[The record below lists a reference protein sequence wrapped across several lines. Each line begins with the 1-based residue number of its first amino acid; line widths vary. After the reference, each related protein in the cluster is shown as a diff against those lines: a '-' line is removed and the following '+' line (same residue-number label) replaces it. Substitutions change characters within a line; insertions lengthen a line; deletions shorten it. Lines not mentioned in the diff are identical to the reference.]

1 MATYNLNE
9 VLKAKEAQ
17 NAGKKDGGE
26 VKLDDVSRV
35 KVLSPG
41 RQVFKRFIRNRL
53 AVFGTCLL
61 LIMFIFSFLGPLVY
75 PYGQK
80 QIFYTYEEQNVN
92 YALAKVNTAYNGY
105 TVDDSVTISRV
116 VANVMNSNVKSMI
129 EKGEKVRLYT
139 DETGSYEIRELG
151 PEVYSLAA
159 QEAQEICTVGISKFE
174 VGTFNSISKELT
186 FIGEEIPG
194 LAAAAAKSCKGKK
207 GDFTYNGIKYIFV
220 QGKMKTYELTAEAD
234 GINYAGA
241 AQSAE
246 FETAVTAAYADQVEE
261 LVVNNRSYRLVYD
274 QDSATVYRLGATHVG
289 SVYTRYTLDTF
300 VTGQELPGGAE
311 TFRANALMA
320 AYDSG
325 RFTSGGESFTIKQE
339 NGTLV
344 IYDASGAEYAEFTEV
359 TVRRYSGEDSMDYD
373 LKEAISLHI
382 AEMKANGQKS
392 STLTYNLP
400 QQDEKGVY
408 KYDDNNNLLYQEAD
422 LTITQRDTGEYVINA
437 FQTIYVIDMYASPSG
452 THILG
457 TDGDGFDVMARIMYG
472 GRISLMVGFVVV
484 FLECFLGII
493 MGGLAG
499 YYGGWVDMLIMRLV
513 DIFYCLPSMPIMI
526 ILGAMMDAMRMDT
539 YIRLMIMM
547 AALGIM
553 GWAGVARMVRGQI
566 LSLREQEF
574 MVATEATG
582 IRVKYRIFRHLVPN
596 VMPQLIVIATM
607 GMGGVIITESTLS
620 FLGLGVKHPLA
631 TWGTI
636 INSVSS
642 ASAMAHYAFI
652 WIPVGLLICLTVIA
666 FNFVGDGL
674 RDAYDPKAKR

>member
-17 NAGKKDGGE
+17 NACKKDGGE

-207 GDFTYNGIKYIFV
+207 GDFTYNGIKYTFV

-344 IYDASGAEYAEFTEV
+344 IYDANGAEYAEFTEV

>member
-17 NAGKKDGGE
+17 NAGKKDSGE

-207 GDFTYNGIKYIFV
+207 GDFTYNGIKYTFV

-261 LVVNNRSYRLVYD
+261 LVVNNRSYRLVYG
-274 QDSATVYRLGATHVG
+274 QDSATVYRMGATHVG

-339 NGTLV
+339 NGALV
-344 IYDASGAEYAEFTEV
+344 IYDANGAEYAEFTEV

-373 LKEAISLHI
+373 LKEAVSQPSE
-382 AEMKANGQKS
+382 EMKTSGQKS

-472 GRISLMVGFVVV
+472 GRVSLMVGFVVV

-607 GMGGVIITESTLS
+607 GMGGVIILESTLS

>member
-9 VLKAKEAQ
+9 VLKAKAAQ
-17 NAGKKDGGE
+17 NAGKKDSGE

-61 LIMFIFSFLGPLVY
+61 LFMFVFSFLGPLVY

-105 TVDDSVTISRV
+105 TVDDSVSISRV
-116 VANVMNSNVKSMI
+116 VANVMNSNIKSMI
-129 EKGEKVRLYT
+129 EKGEKVRLYI

-159 QEAQEICTVGISKFE
+159 QEAEEICTVGVSKFE
-174 VGTFNSISKELT
+174 VGIFNSISKELT
-186 FIGEEIPG
+186 FAGEEIPG

-207 GDFTYNGIKYIFV
+207 GDFTYNGVKYTFV
-220 QGKMKTYELTAEAD
+220 QGKMKTYDLTAEAD

-241 AQSAE
+241 AQSEE

-274 QDSATVYRLGATHVG
+274 QDSAVVYRIGATHVG
-289 SVYTRYTLDTF
+289 SVYTRYTLDAF
-300 VTGQELPGGAE
+300 VTGQELPGGAD

-339 NGTLV
+339 NGALV
-344 IYDASGAEYAEFTEV
+344 IYDAAGAEYAEFTEV

-373 LKEAISLHI
+373 LKEAVSQHI
-382 AEMKANGQKS
+382 EEMKASGQKT
-392 STLTYNLP
+392 STLTYNIP

-408 KYDDNNNLLYQEAD
+408 KYDENNNLLYQEAD

-437 FQTIYVIDMYASPSG
+437 YQTIYVIDMYASPSG

>member
-151 PEVYSLAA
+151 PEIYSLAT

-207 GDFTYNGIKYIFV
+207 GDFTYNGIKYTFV
-220 QGKMKTYELTAEAD
+220 QGKMKTYGLTAEAD

>member
-17 NAGKKDGGE
+17 SAGKKDGGE

-151 PEVYSLAA
+151 PEVYSLAT

-194 LAAAAAKSCKGKK
+194 LAAAAAKSCNGKK
-207 GDFTYNGIKYIFV
+207 GDFTYNGIKYTFV
-220 QGKMKTYELTAEAD
+220 QGKMKTYGLTAEAD

>member
-17 NAGKKDGGE
+17 NAGKKDSGE

-61 LIMFIFSFLGPLVY
+61 LFMFIFSFLGPLVY

-159 QEAQEICTVGISKFE
+159 QEAEEICTVGISKFE

-207 GDFTYNGIKYIFV
+207 GDFTYNGIKYTFV

-234 GINYAGA
+234 GINYAGT
-241 AQSAE
+241 AQSEE
-246 FETAVTAAYADQVEE
+246 FETAMRTAYADQVEE
-261 LVVNNRSYRLVYD
+261 LVVNNRSYRLVYG
-274 QDSATVYRLGATHVG
+274 QDSATVYRMGATHVG

-300 VTGQELPGGAE
+300 VTGQELPGGGE

-325 RFTSGGESFTIKQE
+325 RFTSGSESFTIKQE
-339 NGTLV
+339 DGALV
-344 IYDASGAEYAEFTEV
+344 IYDANGAEYAEFTEV

-472 GRISLMVGFVVV
+472 GRVSLMVGFVVV

-607 GMGGVIITESTLS
+607 GMGGVIILESTLS

>member
-139 DETGSYEIRELG
+139 DEIGSYEIRELG
-151 PEVYSLAA
+151 PEIYSLAT

-207 GDFTYNGIKYIFV
+207 GDFTYNGIKYTFV

>member
-17 NAGKKDGGE
+17 NAGKKDSGE

-61 LIMFIFSFLGPLVY
+61 LFMFIFSFLGPLVY

-159 QEAQEICTVGISKFE
+159 QEAEEICTVGISKFE

-207 GDFTYNGIKYIFV
+207 GDFTYNGIKYTFV

-325 RFTSGGESFTIKQE
+325 RFTSGCESFTIKQE

-344 IYDASGAEYAEFTEV
+344 IYDANGAEYAEFTEV

-472 GRISLMVGFVVV
+472 GRVSLMVGFVVV

-539 YIRLMIMM
+539 YVRLMIMM

>member
-17 NAGKKDGGE
+17 SAGKKDGGE

-207 GDFTYNGIKYIFV
+207 GDFTYNGIKYTFV